1 MRRSATRLTRP
12 CGSVSPAYRKP
23 HTRLQHHGA
32 LTGGMNDREPASTRP
47 LPRPLASPLQLPRGL
62 VMIPLSLNQTAAIVG
77 GVVEEDDAA
86 ATVTAPPV
94 LGGRLAG
101 PGARFAAFTGEHE
114 GR

>member
-1 MRRSATRLTRP
+1 
-12 CGSVSPAYRKP
+12 
-23 HTRLQHHGA
+23 
-32 LTGGMNDREPASTRP
+32 
-47 LPRPLASPLQLPRGL
+47 
-62 VMIPLSLNQTAAIVG
+62 MIPLSLNQTAAIVG
-77 GVVEEDDAA
+77 GVVEDDAA